1 MTWEPSRK
9 SVEAAVDALME
20 LPCDAGFPTKARAA
34 LIAAHKAEGDGWQ
47 PIETAPKDGTRILVS
62 YRLGVTIVRQQNATD
77 WYEEEDTP
85 HFVEWECDDNY
96 YSSYLTSE
104 DYPTHW
110 RPLPPLPRED
120 SK

>member
-1 MTWEPSRK
+1 MTK
-9 SVEAAVDALME
+9 
-20 LPCDAGFPTKARAA
+20 
-34 LIAAHKAEGDGWQ
+34 WQ